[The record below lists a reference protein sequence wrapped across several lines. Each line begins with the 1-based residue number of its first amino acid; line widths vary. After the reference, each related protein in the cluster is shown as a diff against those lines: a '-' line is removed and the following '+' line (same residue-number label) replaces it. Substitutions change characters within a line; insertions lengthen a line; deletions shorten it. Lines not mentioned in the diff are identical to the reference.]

1 MRNLKGKF
9 ITIEGVEG
17 AGKST
22 ALAFIAEFLEKNE
35 INFIQT
41 REPGGTEIG
50 EKIRSLLLDK
60 NHSQIHPDAELLL
73 MFAARVQ
80 HWHELIKPELAA
92 GSWVLSDRFT
102 DSSFAYQGAG
112 RGINLNRLKELDSWS
127 MGEIKPDK
135 TLLLDID
142 PKLGMK
148 RVKLR
153 GASDRFESEK
163 IEFFSRVRKGFL
175 ELAANEPG
183 RFAIIDSAETISNTQ
198 SQIKKILEAML

>member
-1 MRNLKGKF
+1 VRNLKGKF